1 MIYSESSSFNINMR
15 KSLIEC
21 KASYVSL
28 EVSES
33 ISNEKSYAGGAIYI
47 KDSVL
52 GVAST
57 LNTYRYCY
65 AMHAGAIIEI
75 ENSKLID
82 LNSIFYQNQAL
93 QGGVVKC
100 NTCNLAFTNS

>member
-1 MIYSESSSFNINMR
+1 MIYSESPTFNVNIRN
-15 KSLIEC
+15 SLIAC
-21 KASYVSL
+21 KGSYVAS
-28 EVSES
+28 EVSDS

-52 GVAST
+52 GVIST
-57 LNTYRYCY
+57 SNTYRYCY
-65 AMHAGAIIEI
+65 ALHAGAIIEI
-75 ENSKLID
+75 ENSKLMD

-100 NTCNLAFTNS
+100 NTCNLGFTNS